1 MSSLLLEPE
10 LPDRVRR
17 SLSEALPGASIGEI
31 EVADG
36 RPSLLLLQVNH
47 ILAAFAFGT
56 DDEAYRGLYS
66 GFKKHYLSK
75 GEQWRSLDVSFVYCL
90 PPSARPTEA
99 FCSEVEADVY
109 FCRKFIV
116 PLSDDISSSL
126 LRLPFLPLAPLA
138 GSPLRPPSAQTLLQ
152 RSNVRADLARF
163 LVVQNARGAQSI
175 LADCLA
181 NKFGGAEPPTEVQF
195 AHEQRQDRGLSPIS
209 LESLTIQNFRAYR
222 KSKTFTFGSAITV
235 LYGPNGFG
243 KTSFFDAL
251 DFAVTG
257 SIGRL
262 PSTTDHALTKAVR
275 HLDSHNDPCTVAL
288 TFKRGEGTHTIVRD
302 LSDPKQA
309 KLDSKKGI
317 GRKEVLTMLTG
328 GEGPAADRVENFI
341 SLFRATHLFSQERQ
355 ELTQDFQA
363 KSELSSDLVSR
374 MLAFEDYV
382 SGIKKTNEV
391 QGLIKSAMERG
402 DKELARLE
410 ALVEKD
416 QAELSRLEGLAAAK
430 ANPAGIE
437 AEVKSLKKDL
447 IETGIDIKDMA
458 VDASTLRGW
467 RAQLESRGADLSN
480 QGASLSKA
488 MGDLQRARTLV
499 LELNALQSKLA
510 ELDAALA
517 TADASRVRADELVR
531 TANLNLAQARDAAA
545 AVQRTYDS
553 LAWLAANRAEYG
565 RLVKERDSL
574 KAKVDLATQQDA
586 RLRHDEG
593 LAASVRQTAEQTF
606 GELSQQVGASSARLQ
621 SLQSLGRQQ
630 PAVTAA
636 SSRLKEVSDVE
647 RDCIDAIKS
656 ARTHLDHA
664 KEAQASVQVQV
675 ARLDSEVSAR
685 EASRTEVKSLL
696 AQLRGHVTDGT
707 CLFCGVDHGSRDALL
722 AHLDARLNQDGQV
735 AEARARLAERQ
746 TEAARVAEQIA
757 GHQRRLDD
765 VLARQDA
772 LRSEREQ
779 LERIIAQFSLD
790 AAALDVVL
798 PTASASPEENVDA
811 AVKEAEL
818 VLAALTEKH
827 GAAARAKN
835 AAVSASED
843 AKAAIS
849 SNTAVMQGAT
859 KALESVLEA
868 IARLVNDPRRVVGA
882 GFDFEL
888 DALLTEIERSTR
900 DLQSAKATV
909 AEAQAQADHHK
920 AELGRKSQEAAAA
933 RKALED
939 AQRRRGT
946 VTSTVSDLS
955 ASLAQVGLAPESPDE
970 AVTGLISANSST
982 LARLAAI
989 RDRTANLEVAL
1000 DAVTTAAAL
1009 ASLQTS
1015 LRQHL
1020 ASINSARE
1028 DRARHEPWGK
1038 YFEAVARLLS
1048 TQQNSATDQFT
1059 REYGPRTAVIQ
1070 RRLRPVYGF
1079 GNVEVSSKGGSISVR
1094 VARNGEALRPI
1105 DYFSQSQI
1113 QTLVLGLFLT
1123 ACSSQTWSAFSSV
1136 MMDDP
1141 VTHFDDLNTYALLD
1155 LIAGLL
1161 RSEDGA
1167 RQFVISTCDEKLF
1180 QLARQ
1185 KFRHLKDGA
1194 KFYRFSAIG
1203 AEGPL
1208 VSEIPA

>member
-17 SLSEALPGASIGEI
+17 SLSEALPGASIVQI
-31 EVADG
+31 EVAEG
-36 RPSLLLLQVNH
+36 RPSLILLQVNQ
-47 ILAAFAFGT
+47 ILAAFSFGT
-56 DDEAYRGLYS
+56 DNETYRDLYS
-66 GFKKHYLSK
+66 GFKKHFLSK
-75 GEQWRSLDVSFVYCL
+75 GAQWGSLDVFFVYCL
-90 PPSARPTEA
+90 PQSARPTEA

-109 FCRKFIV
+109 FCRKFV
-116 PLSDDISSSL
+116 VLLSDDISSSL

-152 RSNVRADLARF
+152 RSNVPADLARF

-181 NKFGGAEPPTEVQF
+181 SKFGSTEPLTEIQF
-195 AHEQRQDRGLSPIS
+195 AHEERQDRSLNPVS

-257 SIGRL
+257 GIGRL
-262 PSTTDHALTKAVR
+262 PSTTTDQALTKAAR
-275 HLDSHNDPCTVAL
+275 HLDSHNEPCTVAL
-288 TFKRGEGTHTIVRD
+288 AFKRGEDTHTIVRD

-328 GEGPAADRVENFI
+328 GEGPAADRVENFV

-382 SGIKKTNEV
+382 SGLKKTNEV
-391 QGLIKSAMERG
+391 QGLIKSAMERA

-416 QAELSRLEGLAAAK
+416 RAELSRLEGLAAAN

-437 AEVKSLKKDL
+437 AEIKSLREDL
-447 IETGIDIKDMA
+447 AETGIDVEHTA

-467 RAQLESRGADLSN
+467 RAQLESRASDLSN
-480 QGASLSKA
+480 QGANLSKA

-499 LELNALQSKLA
+499 LELNTLQSKLA
-510 ELDAALA
+510 EFEASL
-517 TADASRVRADELVR
+517 TTGEASRVRADELLR
-531 TANLNLAQARDAAA
+531 TANLNLTQARGAEA

-553 LAWLAANRAEYG
+553 LVWLAANRPEYD
-565 RLVKERDSL
+565 RLVKERDAL
-574 KAKVDLATQQDA
+574 KAKVDLATKQDA
-586 RLRHDEG
+586 LLRHDER
-593 LAASVRQTAEQTF
+593 LAESARQAAEKTLA
-606 GELSQQVGASSARLQ
+606 ELAHQVGANSVRLQ
-621 SLQSLGRQQ
+621 SLQSLSRRQ
-630 PAVTAA
+630 PTVVAE
-636 SSRLKEVSDVE
+636 SSRLKEVGDAE
-647 RDCIDAIKS
+647 HNCIDAIKS
-656 ARTHLDHA
+656 VRTLLEQA
-664 KEAQASVQVQV
+664 KGAQASVQVQV
-675 ARLDSEVSAR
+675 ARLESEVSAR
-685 EASRTEVKSLL
+685 EAESTEVKSLL
-696 AQLRGHVTDGT
+696 AQLRGHVTEGA
-707 CLFCGVDHGSRDALL
+707 CLLCGVDHGSKDALL
-722 AHLDARLNQDGQV
+722 GRIDARLNQDGQV
-735 AEARARLAERQ
+735 AEARARLAERR
-746 TEAARVAEQIA
+746 TEEAQIAEQIA
-757 GHQRRLDD
+757 GYQRRLDD
-765 VLARQDA
+765 VLARQGA

-779 LERIIAQFSLD
+779 LERVLAQFSLD
-790 AAALDVVL
+790 AAALGVVL
-798 PTASASPEENVDA
+798 PTGPAAPEAKVHA
-811 AVKEAEL
+811 AVQEAEL
-818 VLAALTEKH
+818 LLAALTERH
-827 GAAARAKN
+827 DAAAKAKN
-835 AAVSASED
+835 VAVSASED
-843 AKAAIS
+843 AKAAAS
-849 SNTAVMQGAT
+849 SNAAVMQGAT
-859 KALESVLEA
+859 NALENVHEA
-868 IARLVNDPRRVVGA
+868 ITRLVGDPRRVGVG
-882 GFDFEL
+882 FEFER
-888 DALLTEIERSTR
+888 DVLLTEIERGTR
-900 DLQSAKATV
+900 DLQLAKAAV
-909 AEAQAQADHHK
+909 AEAQAQADQHK
-920 AELGRKSQEAAAA
+920 AELVRKSQEAAVA

-939 AQRRRGT
+939 VQRRRAT

-955 ASLAQVGLAPESPDE
+955 ASLAQVGLTPESSDE

-982 LARLAAI
+982 LARLAAT
-989 RDRTANLEVAL
+989 RERTANLEIAL

-1009 ASLQTS
+1009 GSLRTSLQ
-1015 LRQHL
+1015 QHL
-1020 ASINSARE
+1020 VSINAARE
-1028 DRARHEPWGK
+1028 ERSRHEPWAK
-1038 YFEAVARLLS
+1038 YFDAIARLLS

-1079 GNVEVSSKGGSISVR
+1079 GDVEVSSKGGSISVR

-1161 RSEDGA
+1161 RSQDGA
-1167 RQFVISTCDEKLF
+1167 RQFVISTCDESKRSTNHA
-1180 QLARQ
+1180 LARETGSMARWSQ
-1185 KFRHLKDGA
+1185 EVGSVRCHGS
-1194 KFYRFSAIG
+1194 SA
-1203 AEGPL
+1203 
-1208 VSEIPA
+1208 S